1 MTSISN
7 STSSSAASALQVH
20 QHRGGRPP
28 QFSKLDSDGSGGL
41 DKTEFKAMVD
51 KRPGKTEGSSEVNID
66 EMFSKLDSDGDG
78 SITETELKAGAKA
91 QKESADNAAASMSQM
106 GMSTQ
111 AFAGMMGPPPMG
123 PPPDKGSDKDSD
135 GDSTVSSSTSST
147 DSSSSADKLKQLLA
161 ALDTDKSG
169 DISSTEIKA
178 FEDQMKT
185 LVSKLHSMAGQQYE
199 SVASSSSA
207 SASSAASSSL
217 SVMA

>member
-7 STSSSAASALQVH
+7 STSSSAASALQAH
-20 QHRGGRPP
+20 PHRGRPP

-41 DKTEFKAMVD
+41 DKTELKAMMD
-51 KRPGKTEGSSEVNID
+51 KRPGKTESSAEVDID
-66 EMFSKLDSDGDG
+66 AMFSKLDSDGDG
-78 SITETELKAGAKA
+78 GITESELKAGAKA
-91 QKESADNAAASMSQM
+91 QKDSDNSGASMSQM

-123 PPPDKGSDKDSD
+123 PPDKVSDDEDSD
-135 GDSTVSSSTSST
+135 ENTTVSST
-147 DSSSSADKLKQLLA
+147 DSSASTNKLQQLLE

-169 DISSTEIKA
+169 DIGSSEIKA

-185 LVSKLHSMAGQQYE
+185 LVSRLHSMAGQQYA
-199 SVASSSSA
+199 SVANSGAASSSD
-207 SASSAASSSL
+207 ASSSL